1 MWVHRKKSQSLDC
14 RVVKN
19 TPRNDS
25 CWFAASQKTLL
36 SNDMTVVRADG
47 KISLR
52 LRRDKKIVY

>member
-14 RVVKN
+14 GVVKN

-25 CWFAASQKTLL
+25 CWFAASQKMLF

-47 KISLR
+47 KISLPAQG
-52 LRRDKKIVY
+52 